1 MTSTSQPSEADADHS
16 SAAKHVH
23 HGQTPAA
30 WAGSSL
36 TLVAFI
42 LGAIGLLLQNWIMF
56 WIAVVLVV
64 IALIATQ
71 VLRKTGHGAD

>member
-1 MTSTSQPSEADADHS
+1 MTSKSQPPHEAAAGQ
-16 SAAKHVH
+16 SAKSVH
-23 HGQTPAA
+23 HGETPAA
-30 WAGSSL
+30 WTGAGL

-42 LGAIGLLLQNWIMF
+42 LGAVGLLIHNWLMF
-56 WIAVVLVV
+56 WIAVALVV